1 MTCCFFLLLSTDE
14 KYTPHEPLSRYTEST
29 ERISIAEMVKILIKD
44 HFYFFS
50 IIFVVSVEHCMPRYL
65 FLFIRLN
72 QEKD

>member
-1 MTCCFFLLLSTDE
+1 
-14 KYTPHEPLSRYTEST
+14 LSRYTEST

-50 IIFVVSVEHCMPRYL
+50 IIFVVSVEHCMTRYL